1 MPAPLILIA
10 DDDASFR
17 RVLQYQLRQAGYE
30 VLEAEKG
37 ERALELFSRHRC
49 HAVLTDLDMPGIP
62 GQELLLEIRRRSP
75 DTPVI
80 VVTAYG
86 TIDSAVEAVKAGAF
100 HYLTKPLNRD
110 ALLHTLRQA
119 LAFAGLV
126 EENRNLREAV
136 TAAFRFDGLVGG
148 AKSMRRVIGQ
158 AGRLAA
164 VDTTVLV
171 AGESGTGKELLSKA
185 IHYNSARAGK
195 PFVIVN
201 CGAIPDALL
210 ESELFGYRK
219 GAFTGAAADRTGK
232 FEAADGGTVFLD
244 EIGDLPQQLQA
255 KILRVVQE
263 HEIDV
268 IGETLPR
275 KVDVRIIAATHR
287 DLRRMAADGLFRQD
301 LFYRLNVA
309 PLEVP
314 PLRERRE
321 DIPLFVQLFAERIC
335 RRYNR
340 PLLRIGPAVLHKLE
354 AHHWPGNVRELENVV
369 ERLVVFSRGEEAD
382 MECLP
387 GEILE
392 PRLKVGRASISLP
405 PEGVA
410 LEELER
416 DVIAEALERTG
427 GNQTRAARF
436 LQVSRNV
443 LVYRMQKYGLGP
455 YRGLPESDGAEE
467 R

>member
-1 MPAPLILIA
+1 MPAPLILVA

-30 VLEAEKG
+30 VVEADRG
-37 ERALELFSRHRC
+37 DRALELFSRHRC
-49 HAVLTDLDMPGIP
+49 HAVLTDLDMPGIG

-75 DTPVI
+75 DMPVI

-100 HYLTKPLNRD
+100 HYLTKPINRD
-110 ALLHTLRQA
+110 ALLHTLGQA

-126 EENRNLREAV
+126 AENRNLREAV
-136 TAAFRFDGLVGG
+136 SAAFRFDGLIGG
-148 AKSMRRVIGQ
+148 SKAMRRVIEQ
-158 AGRLAA
+158 AARLAA

-171 AGESGTGKELLSKA
+171 AGESGTGKEILSKA
-185 IHYNSARAGK
+185 IHYNGPRAGK

-219 GAFTGAAADRTGK
+219 GAFTGAAADRIGK

-244 EIGDLPQQLQA
+244 EIGDLPPLLQV

-263 HEIDV
+263 SEIDV

-287 DLRRMAADGLFRQD
+287 DLRQMAADGRFRQD

-309 PLEVP
+309 PLVVP

-321 DIPLFVQLFAERIC
+321 DIPLFVRLFAERIC
-335 RRYNR
+335 RRYHR
-340 PLLRIGPAVLHKLE
+340 PLLGIGPAVLRKLE
-354 AHHWPGNVRELENVV
+354 AHSWPGNVRELENVV
-369 ERLVVFSRGEEAD
+369 ERLIVFSPGEEAD

-387 GEILE
+387 AEILA
-392 PRLKVGRASISLP
+392 PTLTIGRAAISLP
-405 PEGVA
+405 PEGVSLAA
-410 LEELER
+410 LERE
-416 DVIAEALERTG
+416 VIAEALQRTG
-427 GNQTRAARF
+427 GNQTRAAQF
-436 LQVSRNV
+436 LHISRNV
-443 LVYRMQKYGLGP
+443 LIYRMQKHGLGP
-455 YRGLPESDGAEE
+455 ARDLPENDGAEDP
-467 R
+467 

>member
-1 MPAPLILIA
+1 MPAPLILVA

-30 VLEAEKG
+30 VVEADRG
-37 ERALELFSRHRC
+37 DRALELFSRHRC
-49 HAVLTDLDMPGIP
+49 HAVLTDLDMPGIG

-75 DTPVI
+75 DMPVI
-80 VVTAYG
+80 VITAYG

-110 ALLHTLRQA
+110 ALLHTLGQA

-126 EENRNLREAV
+126 AENRNLREAV
-136 TAAFRFDGLVGG
+136 SAAFRFDGIIGG
-148 AKSMRRVIGQ
+148 SKAMRRVIEQ
-158 AGRLAA
+158 AARLAA

-171 AGESGTGKELLSKA
+171 AGESGTGKEILSKA
-185 IHYNSARAGK
+185 IHYNGPRAGK

-219 GAFTGAAADRTGK
+219 GAFTGAAADRIGK

-244 EIGDLPQQLQA
+244 EIGDLPPLLQV

-263 HEIDV
+263 SEIDV

-287 DLRRMAADGLFRQD
+287 DLRQMAADGRFRQD

-309 PLEVP
+309 PLVVP
-314 PLRERRE
+314 PLCERRE
-321 DIPLFVQLFAERIC
+321 DIPLLVRLFAERIC
-335 RRYNR
+335 RRYHR
-340 PLLRIGPAVLHKLE
+340 PLLGIGPAVLRKLE
-354 AHHWPGNVRELENVV
+354 AHSWPGNVRELENVV
-369 ERLVVFSRGEEAD
+369 ERLIVFSPGEEAD

-387 GEILE
+387 AEILA
-392 PRLKVGRASISLP
+392 PTLTIGRAAISLP
-405 PEGVA
+405 PEGVSLAA
-410 LEELER
+410 LERE
-416 DVIAEALERTG
+416 VIAEALERTG
-427 GNQTRAARF
+427 GNQTRAAQF
-436 LQVSRNV
+436 LHISRNV
-443 LVYRMQKYGLGP
+443 LIYRMQKHGLGP
-455 YRGLPESDGAEE
+455 DRDLPENDGAEDP
-467 R
+467 